1 MRSAEGFEWYLDFVD
16 KGYAASEDEVV
27 AVFRVTPAEGVSVES
42 AAGRVA
48 SESSIG
54 TWTTLTTMS
63 EDLRRLMARAYE
75 FADLG
80 DGSYLVKVAYPVE
93 LFEEGNLSQL
103 VSSVMGNV
111 FGMKALKGLR
121 VEDVYLPRSYV
132 ESFRGP
138 GKGIPGVRELLK
150 VRGRP
155 VLATVPKP
163 KVGLDVEEYAEVA
176 REVLAGGVDLLKDD
190 ENLTNQRFNRFEERV
205 KRVVRVIDEVEKET
219 GESKGY
225 LANVTAEVKEMERRI
240 KLVADVG
247 NPFIMVDFVIIGW
260 SALQTVRDAA
270 EDYGLA
276 IHAHRAFHAAFT
288 RSPAHG
294 ASMFVLAKLARLVGV
309 DHLHVGTPGVGKLEA
324 KTRDVVSLA
333 RLLREPEYVPEE
345 GDAIHLRQPWYGLKP
360 VFPTSSGGL
369 HPGTLPAV
377 IQHLGLDVIIQ
388 VGGGVLGH
396 PDGPR
401 AGARAVRQ
409 AVEAAIEGVPLG
421 EYARGHKELARALE
435 KWGYVTPA

>member
-163 KVGLDVEEYAEVA
+163 KVGLDVERYAEVA

-247 NPFIMVDFVIIGW
+247 NPFIMVDFVIVGW

-288 RSPAHG
+288 RSSAHG

-309 DHLHVGTPGVGKLEA
+309 DHLHVGT
-324 KTRDVVSLA
+324 
-333 RLLREPEYVPEE
+333 
-345 GDAIHLRQPWYGLKP
+345 
-360 VFPTSSGGL
+360 
-369 HPGTLPAV
+369 
-377 IQHLGLDVIIQ
+377 
-388 VGGGVLGH
+388 
-396 PDGPR
+396 
-401 AGARAVRQ
+401 
-409 AVEAAIEGVPLG
+409 
-421 EYARGHKELARALE
+421 
-435 KWGYVTPA
+435 